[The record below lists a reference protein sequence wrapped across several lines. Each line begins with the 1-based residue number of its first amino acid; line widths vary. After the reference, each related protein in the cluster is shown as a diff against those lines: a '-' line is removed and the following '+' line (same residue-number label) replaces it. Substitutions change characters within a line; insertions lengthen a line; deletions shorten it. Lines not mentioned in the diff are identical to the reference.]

1 MFHSISEHL
10 SLKQNAI
17 SNETVLQFSLAEY
30 SSAIEMLQASKL
42 VKKSSL
48 RVGFIKHSLDEYR
61 HLNFF
66 TTVLNSRKSKVKF
79 APILAISNG
88 YINSEKFIYESLS
101 ILKFAAFVAVNEQFA
116 YYLFNS
122 LKGKII
128 EPGSPLMIELVQI
141 IEDEKLH
148 LRQVKSEEY
157 YELLIGDEKIHS
169 GTAFRYLFKHS
180 TRLYANFELT
190 KFTIQNRLR
199 HFFGKENFF
208 KKNLDKIIVSIVL
221 FTLTLLSRSLFFEI
235 GIGKFSKD
243 DRCLKSMI

>member
-10 SLKQNAI
+10 SLNRNVI

-42 VKKSSL
+42 VKKASL
-48 RVGFIKHSLDEYR
+48 RAGFIKHSLDEYR

-66 TTVLNSRKSKVKF
+66 TTVLNSRNSRVKF
-79 APILAISNG
+79 TPTLAISNG
-88 YINSEKFIYESLS
+88 YINSEKFIYESMSL
-101 ILKFAAFVAVNEQFA
+101 LKFAAFVAVNEQFA

-128 EPGSPLMIELVQI
+128 DYNSPLMIELDQI

-148 LRQVKSEEY
+148 YRQVKSEEY
-157 YELLIGDEKIHS
+157 YELLIGDEKNHS
-169 GTAFRYLFKHS
+169 GTAFRFLFKHS
-180 TRLYANFELT
+180 SRLYANFALT

-208 KKNLDKIIVSIVL
+208 KKNLDKILVLIVF
-221 FTLTLLSRSLFFEI
+221 FTLTLLSRSLFFEMS
-235 GIGKFSKD
+235 IGKFSKD
-243 DRCLKSMI
+243 DKCLKLMI